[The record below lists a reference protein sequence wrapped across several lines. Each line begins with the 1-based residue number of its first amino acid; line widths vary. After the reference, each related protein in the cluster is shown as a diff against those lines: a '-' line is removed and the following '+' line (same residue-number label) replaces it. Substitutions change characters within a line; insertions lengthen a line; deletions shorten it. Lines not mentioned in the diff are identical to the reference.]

1 MTAKKL
7 TTNQRIKQDKPIEIW
22 KSRDGTWTWKIWRKY
37 QKPHNEAK
45 NPYARW
51 YCGTRS
57 PFTYG
62 SYELGDEYVN
72 VVKRSATQVYNEKDG
87 WLIPEEIR

>member
-1 MTAKKL
+1 MAKKL

-22 KSRDGTWTWKIWRKY
+22 ESHDGTWTWKVWRKY

-51 YCGTRS
+51 FVSAKS

-62 SYELGDEYVN
+62 GWEMGDEYCHEIKKLG
-72 VVKRSATQVYNEKDG
+72 VKIYDET
-87 WLIPEEIR
+87 EEVSQ